1 MIGVSMA
8 LALNF
13 PDQHQQFEHIKKHAP
28 SAIVMATIIF
38 AAGIFLGVLK
48 GSMMLN
54 AIAESVVTIIPSSL
68 VPHLHLIIGFF
79 GTPFELILN
88 TDAYYFALFPVIQ
101 DIVSQHGVSSFSAAY
116 AMIVGNI
123 IGTFI
128 SPFSPALWLAIGLA
142 RLDMGMYIRYAFLP
156 VWGFTLVVFFLC
168 FAMGIF

>member
-1 MIGVSMA
+1 
-8 LALNF
+8 
-13 PDQHQQFEHIKKHAP
+13 
-28 SAIVMATIIF
+28 
-38 AAGIFLGVLK
+38 
-48 GSMMLN
+48 
-54 AIAESVVTIIPSSL
+54 